1 MDIFTTILIMMLCLL
16 LEGFFSGSE
25 IGVVSADQ
33 MKLRHK
39 AAKGSKGAKLAL
51 KMLEKP
57 EWLLSTTLVGTNIAV
72 VTNTTM
78 ATALM
83 LHLFGENG
91 SWLAIV
97 LVAPLIWIFG
107 EIVPKSVFQQRADTY
122 TPVVIFVLRF
132 FSILFFPILIL
143 FSFLTNIL
151 TKIAGGDAKNP
162 FTLRE
167 EIVTML
173 QMPAS
178 SSGDIHP
185 VEKSMI
191 KRMFNFN
198 ETRVQDVMLP
208 LIEVTAVEQGIT
220 CGDARKISSSKAHVR
235 LPVYNQRIDRIV
247 GILHTLDLLDLDA
260 DLPITDHIRPAVYVP
275 GEKSIKELMIQ
286 LRREGTVVAIVVD
299 EFGGAEGIATIEDIM
314 EEVVENLEDEY
325 DPAGS
330 KQRHNLIQR
339 IAENEY
345 LVSARIEID
354 DLCNTLDIYLPKGNY
369 ATLSGLILAKLH
381 SIPAAGT
388 KLKEGDISL
397 TIHRSTEQ
405 AVQEVNIQW

>member
-1 MDIFTTILIMMLCLL
+1 MDIFTTVLIMMLCLL

-83 LHLFGENG
+83 LHLFGDNG
-91 SWLAIV
+91 SWLAVV

-107 EIVPKSVFQQRADTY
+107 EIVPKSVFQQRADVL

-132 FSILFFPILIL
+132 FSMLFFPILVV
-143 FSFLTNIL
+143 FSFLTNVL

-178 SSGDIHP
+178 SGGDIHP
-185 VEKSMI
+185 VEKKMI

-198 ETRVQDVMLP
+198 ETTVNDVMLP

-220 CGDARKISSSKAHVR
+220 CGEARKISSSKAHVR
-235 LPVYNQRIDRIV
+235 LPVYSQRIDRII
-247 GILHTLDLLDLDA
+247 GILHTLDLLGMEPDA
-260 DLPITDHIRPAVYVP
+260 PITDHIRPAVYVP
-275 GEKSIKELMIQ
+275 GGKSIKELMIE
-286 LRREGTVVAIVVD
+286 LRGEGTVVAIVVD
-299 EFGGAEGIATIEDIM
+299 EFGGAEGIVTIEDIM

-325 DPAGS
+325 DLGT

-369 ATLSGLILAKLH
+369 ATLSGLILSRLH
-381 SIPAAGT
+381 SIPAEGT
-388 KLKEGDISL
+388 VIKEDDITL

-405 AVQEVNIQW
+405 VIQEVNIKW

>member
-1 MDIFTTILIMMLCLL
+1 MDIFTTVLIMILCLL

-39 AAKGSKGAKLAL
+39 AAKGSSGAKLAL
-51 KMLEKP
+51 KMLERP

-83 LHLFGENG
+83 IHLFGEQG
-91 SWLAIV
+91 SWLAVV

-107 EIVPKSVFQQRADTY
+107 EIVPKSVFQQRADVL
-122 TPVVIFVLRF
+122 TPVVIFILRF
-132 FSILFFPILIL
+132 FSMLFFPILVV
-143 FSFLTNIL
+143 FSFLTNVL
-151 TKIAGGDAKNP
+151 TKIAGGNAKNP

-173 QMPAS
+173 QMPAAAR
-178 SSGDIHP
+178 GDIHP
-185 VEKSMI
+185 VEKNMI

-198 ETRVQDVMLP
+198 ETTVHDVMLP
-208 LIEVTAVEQGIT
+208 LIEVTAVDQGIT
-220 CGDARKISSSKAHVR
+220 CGDARKISASKAHVR
-235 LPVYNQRIDRIV
+235 LPVYNQRIDKIV
-247 GILHTLDLLDLDA
+247 GILHTLDLLNVDSDT
-260 DLPITDHIRPAVYVP
+260 PITDYIRPAVYVP
-275 GEKSIKELMIQ
+275 GGKSVKELMIE

-299 EFGGAEGIATIEDIM
+299 EFGGAEGIVTIEDIM

-325 DPAGS
+325 DLGM
-330 KQRHNLIQR
+330 KQRHNLIQK
-339 IAENEY
+339 ISENEY

-354 DLCNTLDIYLPKGNY
+354 DLCSNLKIYLPKGNY

-381 SIPAAGT
+381 AIPTEGT
-388 KLKEGDISL
+388 KLKEGDISM

-405 AVQEVNIQW
+405 AVQEVKIEW

>member
-1 MDIFTTILIMMLCLL
+1 MDIFTTVLIMMLCLL

-83 LHLFGENG
+83 LHLFGDNG
-91 SWLAIV
+91 SWLAVV

-107 EIVPKSVFQQRADTY
+107 EIVPKSVFQQRADVL

-132 FSILFFPILIL
+132 FSMLFFPILVV
-143 FSFLTNIL
+143 FSFLTNLL

-167 EIVTML
+167 QIVTML

-178 SSGDIHP
+178 SGGDIHP
-185 VEKSMI
+185 VEKNMI

-198 ETRVQDVMLP
+198 ETTVNDVMLP

-220 CGDARKISSSKAHVR
+220 CGEARKISSSKAHVR
-235 LPVYNQRIDRIV
+235 LPVYSQRIDRII
-247 GILHTLDLLDLDA
+247 GILHTLDLLGMEPDA
-260 DLPITDHIRPAVYVP
+260 PITDHIRPAVYVP
-275 GEKSIKELMIQ
+275 GGKSIKELMIE
-286 LRREGTVVAIVVD
+286 LRGEGTVVAIVVD
-299 EFGGAEGIATIEDIM
+299 EFGGAEGIVTIEDIM

-325 DPAGS
+325 DLGT

-369 ATLSGLILAKLH
+369 ATLSGLILSRLH
-381 SIPAAGT
+381 SIPAEGT
-388 KLKEGDISL
+388 VIKEDDITL

-405 AVQEVNIQW
+405 VIQEVNIKR

>member
-1 MDIFTTILIMMLCLL
+1 MDIFTTVLIMMLCLL

-83 LHLFGENG
+83 LHLFGDNG
-91 SWLAIV
+91 SWLAVV

-107 EIVPKSVFQQRADTY
+107 EIVPKSVFQQRADTL

-132 FSILFFPILIL
+132 FSMLFFPILVV
-143 FSFLTNIL
+143 FSFLTNVL

-178 SSGDIHP
+178 SGGDIHP
-185 VEKSMI
+185 VEKKMI

-198 ETRVQDVMLP
+198 ETTVNDVMLP

-220 CGDARKISSSKAHVR
+220 CGEARKISSSKAHVR
-235 LPVYNQRIDRIV
+235 LPVYSQRIDRII
-247 GILHTLDLLDLDA
+247 GILHTLDLLGMEPDA
-260 DLPITDHIRPAVYVP
+260 PITDHIRPAVYVP
-275 GEKSIKELMIQ
+275 GGKSIKELMIE
-286 LRREGTVVAIVVD
+286 LRGEGTVVAIVVD
-299 EFGGAEGIATIEDIM
+299 EFGGAEGIVTIEDIM

-325 DPAGS
+325 DLGT

-369 ATLSGLILAKLH
+369 ATLSGLILSRLH
-381 SIPAAGT
+381 SIPAEGT
-388 KLKEGDISL
+388 VIKEDDITL

-405 AVQEVNIQW
+405 VIQEVNIKW

>member
-1 MDIFTTILIMMLCLL
+1 MDILTTVLIMILCLL
-16 LEGFFSGSE
+16 MEGFFSGSE

-51 KMLEKP
+51 KMLERP

-91 SWLAIV
+91 SWLAVV

-107 EIVPKSVFQQRADTY
+107 EIVPKSVFQQRADTL
-122 TPVVIFVLRF
+122 TPVVIFILRF
-132 FSILFFPILIL
+132 FSLLFFPILVV

-173 QMPAS
+173 QMPAA
-178 SSGDIHP
+178 SSGDIQP
-185 VEKSMI
+185 VEKNMI
-191 KRMFNFN
+191 KRIFNFN
-198 ETRVQDVMLP
+198 ETTVRDVMLP

-220 CGDARKISSSKAHVR
+220 CGNARKISSSKSHVR
-235 LPVYNQRIDRIV
+235 LPVYDQRIDKIV
-247 GILHTLDLLDLDA
+247 GVLHTLDLLNIDPDA
-260 DLPITDHIRPAVYVP
+260 PITEHIRPAVYVP
-275 GEKSIKELMIQ
+275 SGKSVKELMLE
-286 LRREGTVVAIVVD
+286 LRREGTVIAIVVD
-299 EFGGAEGIATIEDIM
+299 EFGGAEGIITIEDIM

-325 DPAGS
+325 DLGI
-330 KQRHNLIQR
+330 KQKHNLIQR
-339 IAENEY
+339 VGENEY
-345 LVSARIEID
+345 LVSARIEVD
-354 DLCNTLDIYLPKGNY
+354 DLCSTLNIYVPKGNY
-369 ATLSGLILAKLH
+369 ATLSGYILAKLH
-381 SIPAAGT
+381 SIPDEG
-388 KLKEGDISL
+388 KVLKEGDMTM

-405 AVQEVNIQW
+405 AVQEVRIQW

>member
-1 MDIFTTILIMMLCLL
+1 MDIFTTVLIMMLCLL

-83 LHLFGENG
+83 LHLFGDNG
-91 SWLAIV
+91 SWLAVV

-107 EIVPKSVFQQRADTY
+107 EIVPKSVFQQRADVL

-132 FSILFFPILIL
+132 FSMLFFPILVV
-143 FSFLTNIL
+143 FSFLTNLL

-167 EIVTML
+167 QIVTML

-178 SSGDIHP
+178 SGGDIHP
-185 VEKSMI
+185 VEKNMI

-198 ETRVQDVMLP
+198 ETTVNDVMLP

-220 CGDARKISSSKAHVR
+220 CGEARKISSSKAHVR
-235 LPVYNQRIDRIV
+235 LPVYSQRIDRII
-247 GILHTLDLLDLDA
+247 GILHTLDLLGMEPDA
-260 DLPITDHIRPAVYVP
+260 PITDHIRPAVYVP
-275 GEKSIKELMIQ
+275 GGKSIKELMIE
-286 LRREGTVVAIVVD
+286 LRGEGTVVAIVVD
-299 EFGGAEGIATIEDIM
+299 EFGGAEGIVTIEDIM

-325 DPAGS
+325 DLGT

-369 ATLSGLILAKLH
+369 ATLSGLILSRLH
-381 SIPAAGT
+381 SIPAEGT
-388 KLKEGDISL
+388 VIKEDDITL

-405 AVQEVNIQW
+405 VIQEVNIKW

>member
-1 MDIFTTILIMMLCLL
+1 MDIFTTVLIMMLCLL

-83 LHLFGENG
+83 LHLFGDNG
-91 SWLAIV
+91 SWLAVV

-107 EIVPKSVFQQRADTY
+107 EIVPKSVFQQRADAL

-132 FSILFFPILIL
+132 FSMLFFPILVV
-143 FSFLTNIL
+143 FSFLTNLL

-167 EIVTML
+167 QIVTML

-178 SSGDIHP
+178 SGGDIHP
-185 VEKSMI
+185 VEKNMI

-198 ETRVQDVMLP
+198 ETTVNDVMLP

-220 CGDARKISSSKAHVR
+220 CGEARKISSSKAHVR
-235 LPVYNQRIDRIV
+235 LPVYSQRIDRII
-247 GILHTLDLLDLDA
+247 GILHTLDLLGMEPDA
-260 DLPITDHIRPAVYVP
+260 PITDHIRPAVYVP
-275 GEKSIKELMIQ
+275 GGKSIKELMIE
-286 LRREGTVVAIVVD
+286 LRGEGTVVAIVVD
-299 EFGGAEGIATIEDIM
+299 EFGGAEGIVTIEDIM

-325 DPAGS
+325 DLGT

-369 ATLSGLILAKLH
+369 ATLSGLILSRLH
-381 SIPAAGT
+381 SIPAEGT
-388 KLKEGDISL
+388 VIKEDDITL

-405 AVQEVNIQW
+405 VIQEVNIKR

>member
-1 MDIFTTILIMMLCLL
+1 MDIVTTLLIMALCLL

-33 MKLRHK
+33 IKLRHK

-83 LHLFGENG
+83 LHIFGENG

-107 EIVPKSVFQQRADTY
+107 EIVPKSVFQQRADTL
-122 TPVVIFVLRF
+122 TPYVIFILRF
-132 FSILFFPILIL
+132 FSYLFFPILFV
-143 FSFLTNIL
+143 FSLL
-151 TKIAGGDAKNP
+151 TKLLAKLAGGDAANP

-173 QMPAS
+173 QMPAAEA
-178 SSGDIHP
+178 GDIHP
-185 VEKSMI
+185 VEQKMI

-198 ETRVQDVMLP
+198 ETSVQNVMLP
-208 LIEVTAVEQGIT
+208 LIEVTAVEKGIS
-220 CGDARKISSSKAHVR
+220 CGKAREISASKSHVR
-235 LPVYNQRIDRIV
+235 LPVYDYRVDKIV
-247 GILHTLDLLDLDA
+247 GILHTLDLLNLDA

-275 GEKSIKELMIQ
+275 GGKSIKELMFE

-299 EFGGAEGIATIEDIM
+299 EFGGAEGIVTIEDIM

-325 DPAGS
+325 DTGA
-330 KQRHNLIQR
+330 KQGHELIQR
-339 IAENEY
+339 ISEHEY

-354 DLCNTLDIYLPKGNY
+354 DLCNTLEIALPKGNY
-369 ATLSGLILAKLH
+369 ATLSGLILSKLH
-381 SIPAAGT
+381 SIPAEGT
-388 KLKEGDISL
+388 IVKEGSISM
-397 TIHRSTEQ
+397 TIHNSTEQ
-405 AVQEVNIQW
+405 AVQEVKVEW

>member
-1 MDIFTTILIMMLCLL
+1 MDIFTTVLIMMLCLL

-83 LHLFGENG
+83 LHLFGDNG
-91 SWLAIV
+91 SWLAVV

-107 EIVPKSVFQQRADTY
+107 EIVPKSVFQQRADVL

-132 FSILFFPILIL
+132 FSMLFFPILVV
-143 FSFLTNIL
+143 FSFLTNVL

-167 EIVTML
+167 QIVTML

-178 SSGDIHP
+178 SGGDIHP
-185 VEKSMI
+185 VEKNMI

-198 ETRVQDVMLP
+198 ETTVNDVMLP

-220 CGDARKISSSKAHVR
+220 CGEARKISSSKAHVR
-235 LPVYNQRIDRIV
+235 LPVYSQRIDRII
-247 GILHTLDLLDLDA
+247 GILHTLDLLGMEPDA
-260 DLPITDHIRPAVYVP
+260 PITDHIRPAVYVP
-275 GEKSIKELMIQ
+275 GGKSIKELMIE
-286 LRREGTVVAIVVD
+286 LRGEGTVVAIVVD
-299 EFGGAEGIATIEDIM
+299 EFGGAEGIVTIEDIM

-325 DPAGS
+325 DLGT

-369 ATLSGLILAKLH
+369 ATLSGLILSRLH
-381 SIPAAGT
+381 SIPAEGT
-388 KLKEGDISL
+388 VIKEDDITL

-405 AVQEVNIQW
+405 VIQEVNIKW

>member
-1 MDIFTTILIMMLCLL
+1 MDIFTTVLIMMLCLL

-83 LHLFGENG
+83 LHLFGDNG
-91 SWLAIV
+91 SWLAVV

-107 EIVPKSVFQQRADTY
+107 EIVPKSVFQQRADTL

-132 FSILFFPILIL
+132 FSMLFFPILVV
-143 FSFLTNIL
+143 FSFLTNVL

-178 SSGDIHP
+178 SGGDIHP
-185 VEKSMI
+185 VEKNMI

-198 ETRVQDVMLP
+198 ETTVNDVMLP

-220 CGDARKISSSKAHVR
+220 CGEARKISSSKAHVR
-235 LPVYNQRIDRIV
+235 LPVYSQRIDRII
-247 GILHTLDLLDLDA
+247 GILHTLDLLGMEPDA
-260 DLPITDHIRPAVYVP
+260 PITDHIRPAVYVP
-275 GEKSIKELMIQ
+275 GGKSIKELMIV
-286 LRREGTVVAIVVD
+286 LRGEGTVVAIVVD
-299 EFGGAEGIATIEDIM
+299 EFGGAEGIVTIEDIM

-325 DPAGS
+325 DLGT

-369 ATLSGLILAKLH
+369 ATLSGLILSRLH
-381 SIPAAGT
+381 SIPAEGT
-388 KLKEGDISL
+388 VIKEDDITL

-405 AVQEVNIQW
+405 VIQEVNIKW

>member
-1 MDIFTTILIMMLCLL
+1 MDIFTTVLIMMLCLL

-83 LHLFGENG
+83 LHLFGDNG
-91 SWLAIV
+91 SWLAVV

-107 EIVPKSVFQQRADTY
+107 EIVPKSVFQQRADAL

-132 FSILFFPILIL
+132 FSMLFFPILVV
-143 FSFLTNIL
+143 FSFLTNVL

-167 EIVTML
+167 QIVTML

-178 SSGDIHP
+178 SGGDIHP
-185 VEKSMI
+185 VEKKMI

-198 ETRVQDVMLP
+198 ETTVNDVMLP

-220 CGDARKISSSKAHVR
+220 CGEARKISSSKAHVR
-235 LPVYNQRIDRIV
+235 LPVYSQRIDRII
-247 GILHTLDLLDLDA
+247 GILHTLDLLGMEPDA
-260 DLPITDHIRPAVYVP
+260 PITDHIRPAVYVP
-275 GEKSIKELMIQ
+275 GGKSIKELMIE

-299 EFGGAEGIATIEDIM
+299 EFGGAEGIVTIEDIM

-325 DPAGS
+325 DLGT

-369 ATLSGLILAKLH
+369 ATLSGLILSRLH
-381 SIPAAGT
+381 SIPAEGT
-388 KLKEGDISL
+388 VIKEDDITL

-405 AVQEVNIQW
+405 VIQEVNIKW

>member
-1 MDIFTTILIMMLCLL
+1 MDIFTTVLIMMLCLL

-83 LHLFGENG
+83 LHLFGDNG
-91 SWLAIV
+91 SWLAVV

-107 EIVPKSVFQQRADTY
+107 EIVPKSVFQQRADTL

-132 FSILFFPILIL
+132 FSMLFFPILVV
-143 FSFLTNIL
+143 FSFLTNVL

-178 SSGDIHP
+178 SGGDIHP
-185 VEKSMI
+185 VEKNMI

-198 ETRVQDVMLP
+198 ETTVNDVMLP

-220 CGDARKISSSKAHVR
+220 CGEARKISSSKAHVR
-235 LPVYNQRIDRIV
+235 LPVYSQRIDRII
-247 GILHTLDLLDLDA
+247 GILHTLDLLGMEPDA
-260 DLPITDHIRPAVYVP
+260 PITDHIRPAVYVP
-275 GEKSIKELMIQ
+275 GGKSIKELMIE
-286 LRREGTVVAIVVD
+286 LRGEGTVVAIVVD
-299 EFGGAEGIATIEDIM
+299 EFGGAEGIVTIEDIM
-314 EEVVENLEDEY
+314 EEVVGNLEDEY
-325 DPAGS
+325 DLGT

-369 ATLSGLILAKLH
+369 ATLSGLILSRLH
-381 SIPAAGT
+381 SIPAEGT
-388 KLKEGDISL
+388 VIKEDDITL

-405 AVQEVNIQW
+405 VIQEVNIKW

>member
-1 MDIFTTILIMMLCLL
+1 MDIFTTVLIMMLCLL

-83 LHLFGENG
+83 LHLFGDNG
-91 SWLAIV
+91 SWLAVV

-107 EIVPKSVFQQRADTY
+107 EIVPKSVFQQRADAL

-132 FSILFFPILIL
+132 FSMLFFPILVV
-143 FSFLTNIL
+143 FSFLTNLL

-167 EIVTML
+167 QIVTML

-178 SSGDIHP
+178 SGGDIHP
-185 VEKSMI
+185 VEKNMI

-198 ETRVQDVMLP
+198 ETTVNDVMLP

-220 CGDARKISSSKAHVR
+220 CGEARKISSSKAHVR
-235 LPVYNQRIDRIV
+235 LPVYSQRIDRII
-247 GILHTLDLLDLDA
+247 GILHTLDLLGMEPDA
-260 DLPITDHIRPAVYVP
+260 PITDHIRPAVYVP
-275 GEKSIKELMIQ
+275 GGKSIKELMIE

-299 EFGGAEGIATIEDIM
+299 EFGGAEGIVTIEDIM

-325 DPAGS
+325 DLGT

-369 ATLSGLILAKLH
+369 ATLSGLILSRLH
-381 SIPAAGT
+381 SIPAEGT
-388 KLKEGDISL
+388 VIKEDDITL

-405 AVQEVNIQW
+405 VIQEVNIKW

>member
-1 MDIFTTILIMMLCLL
+1 MDIVTTLLIMALCLL

-33 MKLRHK
+33 IKLRHK

-83 LHLFGENG
+83 LHIFGENG

-107 EIVPKSVFQQRADTY
+107 EIVPKSVFQQRADTL
-122 TPVVIFVLRF
+122 TPYVIFILRF
-132 FSILFFPILIL
+132 FSYLFFPILFV
-143 FSFLTNIL
+143 FSLL
-151 TKIAGGDAKNP
+151 TKFLAKLAGGDATNP

-173 QMPAS
+173 QMPAAEA
-178 SSGDIHP
+178 GDIHP
-185 VEKSMI
+185 VEQKMI

-198 ETRVQDVMLP
+198 ETSVQSVMLP
-208 LIEVTAVEQGIT
+208 LIEVTAVEKGIS
-220 CGDARKISSSKAHVR
+220 CGKAREISASKSHVR
-235 LPVYNQRIDRIV
+235 LPVYDYRVDKIV
-247 GILHTLDLLDLDA
+247 GILHTLDLLNLDA

-275 GEKSIKELMIQ
+275 GGKSIKELMFQ

-299 EFGGAEGIATIEDIM
+299 EFGGAEGIVTIEDIM

-325 DPAGS
+325 DTGA
-330 KQRHNLIQR
+330 KQGHELIQR
-339 IAENEY
+339 ISDNEY

-354 DLCNTLDIYLPKGNY
+354 DLCNTLEIALPKGNY
-369 ATLSGLILAKLH
+369 ATLSGLILSKLH
-381 SIPAAGT
+381 SIPAEGT
-388 KLKEGDISL
+388 IVKEGSISL
-397 TIHRSTEQ
+397 TIHNSTEQ
-405 AVQEVNIQW
+405 AVQEVKVEW